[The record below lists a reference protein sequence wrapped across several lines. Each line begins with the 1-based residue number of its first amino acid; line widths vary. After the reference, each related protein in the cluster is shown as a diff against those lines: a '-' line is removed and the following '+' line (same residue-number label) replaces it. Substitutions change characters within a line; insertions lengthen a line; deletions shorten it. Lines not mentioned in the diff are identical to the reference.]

1 MSKKQQKPVKPQ
13 KKSGSPS
20 KPKQVPRTLKTL
32 SEEIGK
38 LKGQRSMLIRAIGAM
53 MEERG
58 VTKVRIADT
67 ALNVARDVGFGIV
80 TQPERALEIHMLK
93 TAPAADEA
101 TSLEEATSD
110 LGPEV
115 VEAPAE
121 ATTVEDASDECKAPE
136 PCDCDDCFLDG

>member
-101 TSLEEATSD
+101 TPLEEATSD

-115 VEAPAE
+115 VEAP
-121 ATTVEDASDECKAPE
+121 TEDVSDECKAPE